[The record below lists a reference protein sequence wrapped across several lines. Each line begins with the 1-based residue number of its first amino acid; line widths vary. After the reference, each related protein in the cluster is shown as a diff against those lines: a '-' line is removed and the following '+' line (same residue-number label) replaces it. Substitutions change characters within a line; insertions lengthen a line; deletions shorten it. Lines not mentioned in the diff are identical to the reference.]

1 MKKEPNHSEIILYK
15 TEDGTVKI
23 DTIFQNE
30 TIWLTQSGMSD
41 LFDVK
46 IPAISKHLKNIFESV
61 ELDEKVVV
69 SILENTTQHGAIAGK
84 TQTKPVKYYNLDA
97 IIAVGYRVNSKR
109 ATQFRIWA
117 TAILKEYII
126 KGFAM
131 DDERLKQSERW
142 DYFDEWLER
151 IRDIRASE
159 KRFYQKI
166 RDIYATAIDYDKNS
180 EAAQLFFKKVQNKMF
195 WATTGKTASEL
206 IESRSNPEKPN
217 MGLTSWRGFIVRKYD
232 VSIAKNYLN
241 EEEIKDL
248 NEIVT
253 MYLDYAERQ
262 ARKRRTVTMAEWA
275 EKLDTFLKQNE
286 EDLLTHAG
294 TIKAEVAKKI
304 AEERYESFD
313 KKRKITAAK
322 KADED
327 DLKEL
332 EEMEKRLLE
341 NKKGKGTRH
350 TDKV

>member
-1 MKKEPNHSEIILYK
+1 MKNQSEIILYK
-15 TEDGTVKI
+15 TEDGAVKI

-30 TIWLTQSGMSD
+30 TIWLNQNSMAE
-41 LFDVK
+41 LFGVNV
-46 IPAISKHLKNIFESV
+46 PAISKHLKNIFEEG
-61 ELDEKVVV
+61 ELQKEATLSKMETVQNEGGRQ
-69 SILENTTQHGAIAGK
+69 IKRNKEF
-84 TQTKPVKYYNLDA
+84 YNLDA

-166 RDIYATAIDYDKNS
+166 RDIYTTAIDYDKNS
-180 EAAQLFFKKVQNKMF
+180 EAAQLFFKKVQNKML
-195 WATTGKTASEL
+195 WATTGKTAAEL
-206 IESRSNPEKPN
+206 IESRSNPDKPN
-217 MGLTSWRGFIVRKYD
+217 MGLTAWRGSIVRKYD
-232 VSIAKNYLN
+232 VSIAKNYLK

-262 ARKRRTVTMAEWA
+262 ARKRRTVTMAEWSD
-275 EKLDTFLKQNE
+275 KLDAFLKQNE
-286 EDLLTHAG
+286 EEILTHSG
-294 TIKAEVAKKI
+294 TVKAEVAKKI
-304 AEERYESFD
+304 AEERYDEFE
-313 KKRKITAAK
+313 KKRKIAEAK
-322 KADED
+322 KADEE

-332 EEMEKRLLE
+332 EEMEKRLL
-341 NKKGKGTRH
+341 NNRDNKGKS
-350 TDKV
+350 

>member
-1 MKKEPNHSEIILYK
+1 MNQSEIILYK
-15 TEDGTVKI
+15 TEDGAVKI

-30 TIWLTQSGMSD
+30 TIWLTQNAMAE
-41 LFDVK
+41 LFGVNV
-46 IPAISKHLKNIFESV
+46 PAISKHLKNIFEDE
-61 ELDEKVVV
+61 ELQKEATLSKMETVQNEGGRQVARNK
-69 SILENTTQHGAIAGK
+69 EF
-84 TQTKPVKYYNLDA
+84 YNLDA

-166 RDIYATAIDYDKNS
+166 RDIYATAIDYDKTS
-180 EAAQLFFKKVQNKMF
+180 DAAQLFFKKVQNKML
-195 WATTGKTASEL
+195 WAITGKTAAEL
-206 IESRSNPEKPN
+206 IESRSNPDKPN
-217 MGLTSWRGFIVRKYD
+217 MGLTAWRGSIVRKYD

-241 EEEIKDL
+241 VDEIKDL

-262 ARKRRTVTMAEWA
+262 ARKRRTVTMAEWSD
-275 EKLDTFLKQNE
+275 KLDAFLKHNE

-294 TIKAEVAKKI
+294 MVKAEIAKKI
-304 AEERYESFD
+304 AEERYETFD
-313 KKRKITAAK
+313 KKRKIAEAK
-322 KADED
+322 IADEE

-332 EEMEKRLLE
+332 EDIEKRLLE
-341 NKKGKGTRH
+341 HKK
-350 TDKV
+350 

>member
-1 MKKEPNHSEIILYK
+1 MNQSEIILYK
-15 TEDGTVKI
+15 TEDGAVKI

-30 TIWLTQSGMSD
+30 TIWLTQNAMAE
-41 LFDVK
+41 LFGVNV
-46 IPAISKHLKNIFESV
+46 PAISKHLKNIFEEG
-61 ELDEKVVV
+61 ELQKEATLSKMETVQNEGGRQ
-69 SILENTTQHGAIAGK
+69 IKRNKEF
-84 TQTKPVKYYNLDA
+84 YNLDA

-166 RDIYATAIDYDKNS
+166 RDVYTTAIDYDKNS
-180 EAAQLFFKKVQNKMF
+180 EEAQLFFKKVQNKML
-195 WATTGKTASEL
+195 WATTGKTGAEL
-206 IESRSNPEKPN
+206 IESRSNPDKPN
-217 MGLTSWRGFIVRKYD
+217 MGLTTWRGSIVRKYD
-232 VSIAKNYLN
+232 VSIAKNYLK

-262 ARKRRTVTMAEWA
+262 ARKRRTVTMAEWSD
-275 EKLDTFLKQNE
+275 KLDAFLKQNE
-286 EDLLTHAG
+286 EEILTHSG
-294 TIKAEVAKKI
+294 TVKAEVAKKI
-304 AEERYESFD
+304 AEERYDEFE
-313 KKRKITAAK
+313 KKRKIAEAK
-322 KADED
+322 KADEE

-332 EEMEKRLLE
+332 EEMEKRLLN
-341 NKKGKGTRH
+341 NKDDKGKS
-350 TDKV
+350 

>member
-1 MKKEPNHSEIILYK
+1 MKSEIILYK
-15 TEDGTVKI
+15 TEDGAVKI
-23 DTIFQNE
+23 DTIFQHE
-30 TIWLTQSGMSD
+30 TIWLSQNSMAE
-41 LFDVK
+41 LFGVNV
-46 IPAISKHLKNIFESV
+46 PAISKHLKNIFEEG
-61 ELDEKVVV
+61 ELQKEATLSKMETVQNEGGRQ
-69 SILENTTQHGAIAGK
+69 IKRNKE
-84 TQTKPVKYYNLDA
+84 YYNLDA

-166 RDIYATAIDYDKNS
+166 RDIYTTAIDYDKNS
-180 EAAQLFFKKVQNKMF
+180 EAAQLFFKKVQNKML
-195 WATTGKTASEL
+195 WATTGKTAAEL
-206 IESRSNPEKPN
+206 IESRSNPDKPN
-217 MGLTSWRGFIVRKYD
+217 MGLTAWRGSIVRKYD
-232 VSIAKNYLN
+232 VSIAKNYLK

-262 ARKRRTVTMAEWA
+262 ARKRRTVTMAEWSD
-275 EKLDTFLKQNE
+275 KLDAFLKQNE
-286 EDLLTHAG
+286 EEILTHSG
-294 TIKAEVAKKI
+294 TVKAEVAKKI
-304 AEERYESFD
+304 AEERYDEFE
-313 KKRKITAAK
+313 KKRKIAEAK
-322 KADED
+322 KADEE

-332 EEMEKRLLE
+332 EEMEKRLL
-341 NKKGKGTRH
+341 NNRDNKGKS
-350 TDKV
+350 